1 MVSPIAKS
9 LKPVHSCSDAS
20 RRLAAHDAA
29 FAAIRVRYRR
39 AIKSPPPIKDK
50 KMHGAPPALS
60 HSLLPSTPVVLP
72 RRLPRPTYREINKD
86 SLDLG
91 LKDVNM
97 EYIFEGLEAL
107 GPRYNSFP
115 ALDGSICKLL

>member
-20 RRLAAHDAA
+20 RCLAAHNAV
-29 FAAIRVRYRR
+29 FAAIRVRYHR
-39 AIKSPPPIKDK
+39 AIKSPPPIHTDKDK

-60 HSLLPSTPVVLP
+60 HSLPPSTPIVLA

-86 SLDLG
+86 SLDL
-91 LKDVNM
+91 
-97 EYIFEGLEAL
+97 
-107 GPRYNSFP
+107 
-115 ALDGSICKLL
+115 